1 MNFFKRNVEE
11 ILDRIDDLEI
21 VFTRKIEAKISER
34 EKRLEEMF
42 FNAKARKIVEYE
54 EQIKRLKSQNECKD
68 VVIEQQVN
76 IIEQQAR
83 TIEKLQAELKKR
95 RKKNE

>member
-1 MNFFKRNVEE
+1 MKFFKRKRNVTLEDVYE
-11 ILDRIDDLEI
+11 IEQSILKKMK
-21 VFTRKIEAKISER
+21 VKISER

-42 FNAKARKIVEYE
+42 FNAKAHKIVEYE

-76 IIEQQAR
+76 IIEQQTR
-83 TIEKLQAELKKR
+83 TIEKLRTKKR